1 MKKLSI
7 LLTALFF
14 LTAFNLHAAEVK
26 NTVSRQV
33 GNRIQFTYDLIGDEA
48 DAEVDVTLTIQG
60 KSYKA
65 SDLHLEGDFGK
76 VRTGK
81 EKKIHWNVL
90 QDFPRGLDA
99 NVAWRLEAGGKVF
112 TSPILGAKFVLI
124 PAGTFT
130 MGGSGSDETRHQV
143 TISQPFYM
151 QTTEVTQGQWQKV
164 MGSNPSHFSSCG
176 NDCPVEMVSWND
188 VQDFIS
194 RLNRQEGTDKYRLP
208 TEAQWEYAA
217 RSGGRQEEY
226 AGTSSESNLGDYAW
240 YGANSGSKTHS
251 VGQKKPNGLG
261 LYDMSG
267 NVWEWV
273 QDWYGNYPSGSVTD
287 HEGPSSGS
295 FRVYRGGSWSNDARN
310 CRSAARHSN
319 DPGSRSVS
327 LGFRLLRTR

>member
-1 MKKLSI
+1 MKKLSM
-7 LLTALFF
+7 LLVALFF
-14 LTAFNLHAAEVK
+14 LMAFDLHAAEVK
-26 NTVSRQV
+26 NTTFRQV
-33 GNRIQFTYDLIGDEA
+33 GNRVQFTYDLIGDEA

-65 SDLHLEGDFGK
+65 SDLHLEGAFGK

-81 EKKIHWNVL
+81 GNTLWWNVL
-90 QDFPRGLDA
+90 QDFPRGLNA
-99 NVAWRLEAGGKVF
+99 KVAWRIEAGGKVF
-112 TSPILGAKFVLI
+112 TSPTLGAKFVLI
-124 PAGTFT
+124 TAGTFQ
-130 MGGSGSDETRHQV
+130 MGDSGKQHQV
-143 TISQPFYM
+143 TISRPFYI
-151 QTTEVTQGQWQKV
+151 QTTEVTQGQWKKV
-164 MGSNPSHFSSCG
+164 MGSNPSNFSGCG
-176 NDCPVEMVSWND
+176 DDCPVEKVSWND

-194 RLNRQEGTDKYRLP
+194 KLNSMERTDKYRLP

-217 RSGGRQEEY
+217 RSGGKAEEY
-226 AGTSSESNLGDYAW
+226 AGTSSESSLGDYAW
-240 YGANSGSKTHS
+240 YSANSGSKTHS